1 MDSLAEA
8 LEDRHS
14 NRGAGAH
21 LPLGMW
27 DLPGPGIE
35 SVSPALASRFLTTE
49 LLGKPQHCTFIP
61 FLSTLFTVVFCGQE
75 FLNL

>member
-1 MDSLAEA
+1 MDSVAEA

-14 NRGAGAH
+14 SHAAGAH

-35 SVSPALASRFLTTE
+35 SMSPALASRFLTTE
-49 LLGKPQHCTFIP
+49 LLGKPQRCTSIL